1 MKKHINI
8 IILILLLLNA
18 ILIYFTFFGFR
29 ERKKEL
35 KIENENS
42 IIQNISVDYEVLGN
56 PLANVKITDIS
67 NTNSNINSV
76 VSSLGTAFDISGNFG
91 NIQLQKAT
99 VSLKYNKEKLPSETA
114 EDNLGI
120 LWYDEKNNKMV
131 EISSK
136 IDKNQQTI
144 TFETD
149 HFSEYIFIDINKWH
163 ESWAKQMAKIRD
175 TKAEFSVAFVIDNSG
190 SMTTNDPQGKRIDA
204 TKQAISS
211 LTTNDRYAIVKFEND
226 ATVLQYFTN
235 NPEDA
240 EDDYEEF
247 KSTGGTNIVGAV
259 EETIELLKEEDSNR
273 DKIIILLT
281 DGVDGN
287 LNSKKDELVRKASD
301 LGIVIFGIGLEA
313 NENSNLN
320 FDTFSSLAT
329 ETTGKFYRIN
339 DTELSNIFTE
349 ITNATVGVD
358 GTIDSDGDGI
368 PDGIEIAGMRDQF
381 GNIIKTSPYLA
392 DTDGDGKSDREEIGT
407 LKYDENGNMYYEII
421 SNPLV
426 NENEEQVIK
435 VNYHIG
441 PSETAD
447 KNNVWDS
454 GFRINVNALPFRNF
468 AINDAASG
476 GICEGFAILTERV
489 YNGNFERKR
498 NGVALGIKGSNIFK
512 SRYGLLDLLAI
523 STGYDLTESRYN
535 YIFNTKNLYSYVPAS
550 EKLKTYMSRTLE
562 SQEIVNGD
570 MEDEKEDSQ
579 LIKSLYFNW
588 VEGNTKKFELFSI
601 GDKKV
606 TEKTIS
612 QLKDIF
618 KNDKKI
624 VTIQLPSHGINGYAL
639 EKAEQNLYLLYVY
652 DNNYP
657 YDPLSANQ
665 KGSSM
670 SARNNVILLIRNEE
684 KNIFGETNVN
694 YRAVYYK
701 TLYLTDSNKIYENI
715 DELEIILDDEY
726 SECFDEER
734 SNKDKVVV
742 DDLPIHIDYEYIN

>member
-35 KIENENS
+35 KIEEENS

-99 VSLKYNKEKLPSETA
+99 VSLKYDKEKLPAETT

-163 ESWAKQMAKIRD
+163 EAWAKQVAKIRD

-190 SMTTNDPQGKRIDA
+190 SMSTNDPQNKRIDA

-211 LTTNDRYAIVKFEND
+211 LTPNDRYAIVKFENE
-226 ATVLQYFTN
+226 ATILQDFTN

-247 KSTGGTNIVGAV
+247 KCTGGTNIVGAV

-287 LNSKKDELVRKASD
+287 LTSKKDELVRKAND

-313 NENSNLN
+313 NENSKLN

-339 DTELSNIFTE
+339 DAELSNIFTE
-349 ITNATVGVD
+349 ITNATVGID

-368 PDGIEIAGMRDQF
+368 PDGLEIAGMRDQF

-392 DTDGDGKSDREEIGT
+392 DTDGDGKSDREEMGT

-426 NENEEQVIK
+426 NENEEQVKK

-454 GFRINVNALPFRNF
+454 GFRTNVNALPFRNF
-468 AINDAASG
+468 AINDAATG

-498 NGVALGIKGSNIFK
+498 NNVALGVKGVNIFK

-523 STGYDLTESRYN
+523 STGYDLTGSRYN
-535 YIFNTKNLYSYVPAS
+535 YMFNTKNLYSYVPAS
-550 EKLKTYMSRTLE
+550 EKLKNYMSRTLE
-562 SQEIVNGD
+562 SQQIVNED
-570 MEDEKEDSQ
+570 MDEGKEDGQ

-588 VEGNTKKFELFSI
+588 VEGNTKKNELFSI

-624 VTIQLPSHGINGYAL
+624 VTVELPNHGINAYAL
-639 EKAEQNLYLLYVY
+639 EKCDQNTYILYVY
-652 DNNYP
+652 DNNFP
-657 YDPLSANQ
+657 YDPLSINQ
-665 KGSSM
+665 KNSQM
-670 SARNNVILLIRNEE
+670 YTRNNAIFLKRIED
-684 KNIFGETNVN
+684 KNIFGGTNVK

-701 TLYLTDSNKIYENI
+701 QLYLTDSDKVNENL
-715 DELEIILDDEY
+715 DELDIFLDDY
-726 SECFDEER
+726 YKECLDEEK
-734 SNKDKVVV
+734 SAEKAVNTY
-742 DDLPIHIDYEYIN
+742 DLPILIDYEYIN